1 MKRFFHRKHGLLLTL
16 MRLTITPLLFI
27 VLGAAMSHALPSP
40 GQDVLNRDVTLHV
53 ANAPLKD
60 VLRKLENTT
69 QARFAYS
76 RSVIRLDQPVSI
88 RAEKEPLASV
98 LTRLLTPLNIS
109 YELTNG
115 QIFLSK
121 VKPAAD
127 PTNQSLNLLPAEE
140 LKPEVA
146 PIQIQ
151 GKVVS
156 ADKNEAMPGVNVTLK
171 GTTRGTATGAD
182 GTFQLDVPDAKAVLV
197 FSFIGY
203 APQEIT
209 VGNRSTIDVRL
220 VTAERSL
227 DEVVVVGYG
236 SVKKSDLTGA
246 VGSVTAKEFGDRVSG
261 SPASLLQGRVAGLD
275 ITGDQIRIRGVT
287 SFYGTDPLFVIDGI
301 LGGNLSTV
309 NANDI
314 ERIEV
319 LKDASATAIYGVQGA
334 NGVILVTTKTGKA
347 GPVKISVNSFGGFQ
361 NPIKKLD
368 VLNARQ
374 YVDLVKEMY
383 TNAGKAGDLSAK
395 ILSNDVL
402 IDRTNWQDA
411 TQKTGYY
418 QEHNLNFSGGS
429 DKSNF
434 YVSLLYR
441 RNTPVKTGNAV
452 NQTFGLRAK
461 NNFNIKPWLRLGT
474 NLSLIYDYNT
484 GRSINGDSQG
494 RINYPPYYSPYD
506 PNNAWGTT
514 NVDRNADLTDQYN
527 PINGILGQGQSK
539 NLNYQVNAFAEV
551 EPLKGLVYRLQAGV
565 NGNFNTNW
573 GFNPRVID
581 GGVQLNKSSYDQ
593 GASYGFYPTLENIL
607 TYTKN
612 VGQHDFSVLG
622 GTTLQTGENRSTNVS
637 GQDFIGE
644 RYDVLGLNAVSIIQ
658 PGTQTYGKSAV
669 FSYFGRVTYGF
680 KDRYLLTANFR
691 ANTSANFAPIN
702 RWGYFPSV
710 AAAWKIHE
718 EAFLQGRIPQL
729 SQLKLRVGYGLVG
742 NDNTG
747 GPFKYSSQ
755 VWTNTYW
762 PSGVNSDVL
771 NKGATVYRDASSKIK
786 WETLSSTNV
795 GIDAGFFNNRLSFSI
810 DYFNKNTNDI
820 LLPVPQPISLGYGG
834 NQGGGD
840 ATVNAATIN
849 NRGWEFLATYQN
861 RIGDFSYSV
870 TGNLTLVKNN
880 VTSLGDGQPFIQDV
894 SRTDI
899 GHPVGYYYGY
909 IADGLYRTKAEI
921 DRANAAAKEKGI
933 DFFQES
939 STSAGDVR
947 FRDLDGDGQITTND
961 RTQIGNAIPTHTY
974 GANVTLGY
982 KGFDL
987 NVLFQG
993 VGGNQLYYSNYTTDR
1008 GMAIVQNAE
1017 TYVLNRW
1024 KSESDQGNGIVPR
1037 AIYLDPANNNR
1048 MSTLKVE
1055 SGAYLRLKQVS
1066 LGYRISPTLLSRIGL
1081 REVSNLRFYVSSYN
1095 LLTFTKFTGYDPEIG
1110 GDNKQRGYA
1119 SGGFPSNRQ
1128 VVFGIKLDF

>member
-1 MKRFFHRKHGLLLTL
+1 
-16 MRLTITPLLFI
+16 MRLTITPLL
-27 VLGAAMSHALPSP
+27 VTLLCAAVSYAVPSS
-40 GQDVLNRDVTLHV
+40 GQDILNRDVSLQLI
-53 ANAPLKD
+53 NAPLRD
-60 VLRKLENTT
+60 VLRKLETTT

-76 RSVIRLDQPVSI
+76 RSVIRLEQPVSI
-88 RAEKEPLASV
+88 RAERESLASV
-98 LTRLLTPLNIS
+98 LTRLLTPLNIR

-121 VKPAAD
+121 MKPG
-127 PTNQSLNLLPAEE
+127 PESTGQLLPTPVPDEAKYE
-140 LKPEVA
+140 LATIRV
-146 PIQIQ
+146 Q
-151 GKVVS
+151 GKVTS
-156 ADKNEAMPGVNVTLK
+156 ADKAEALPGVNVTLK
-171 GTTRGTATGAD
+171 GTSRGTATQAD
-182 GTFQLDVPDAKAVLV
+182 GTFSLEVPDERAVLV
-197 FSFIGY
+197 FSYIGY
-203 APQEIT
+203 APQEVV
-209 VGNRSTIDVRL
+209 VGARTTFEIRL
-220 VTAERSL
+220 ATAQNSL

-301 LGGNLSTV
+301 IGGNLGTV

-347 GPVKISVNSFGGFQ
+347 GPVRVSVNSFGGFQ
-361 NPIKKLD
+361 NPIRKLD

-383 TNAGKAGDLSAK
+383 TNAGKAADLSAK
-395 ILSNDVL
+395 ILSDDVL

-411 TQKTGYY
+411 TQKTGYF
-418 QEHNLNFSGGS
+418 QEHNVNFSGGS
-429 DKSNF
+429 EKSNYF
-434 YVSLLYR
+434 VSLVYK
-441 RNTPVKTGNAV
+441 RNTPVQVGDAV
-452 NQTFGLRAK
+452 NRTYGLRAK
-461 NNFNIKPWLRLGT
+461 NNFNLTPWLRLGT
-474 NLSLIYDYNT
+474 NLSLIYNYNT
-484 GRSINGDSQG
+484 GRQVGDGQQRLS
-494 RINYPPYYSPYD
+494 YPPYLSPYD
-506 PNNAWGTT
+506 ANNPWGTT
-514 NVDRNADLTDQYN
+514 NVDRSADLTDQYN
-527 PINGILGQGQSK
+527 PINGILGRGDSK
-539 NLNYQVNAFAEV
+539 DFNYQVNGFAEV
-551 EPLKGLVYRLQAGV
+551 EPIRGLVYRLQAGL
-565 NGNFNTNW
+565 NGNYFNTW
-573 GFNPRVID
+573 GFNPRTID
-581 GGVQLNKSSYDQ
+581 GGVQVNPSNFSQ
-593 GASYGFYPTLENIL
+593 GAGYGFYPTLENIL
-607 TYTKN
+607 TYTKDIGAHN
-612 VGQHDFSVLG
+612 FSVLG
-622 GTTLQTGENRSTNVS
+622 GTTLQTGESRSTGAS
-637 GQDFIGE
+637 GRDFIGE
-644 RYDVLGLNAVSIIQ
+644 RYDVLGLNAVSVIL
-658 PGTQTYGKSAV
+658 PGTQGYGKSAI

-691 ANTSANFAPIN
+691 ANTSANFAPSN
-702 RWGYFPSV
+702 RWGYFPSMAV
-710 AAAWKIHE
+710 AWKIHE
-718 EAFLQGRIPQL
+718 EPFLQGRIPNL
-729 SQLKLRVGYGLVG
+729 SQLKLRAGYGLVG

-755 VWTNTYW
+755 VHTDTYW

-771 NKGATVYRDASSKIK
+771 NKGATVYTDASSKIK
-786 WETLSSTNV
+786 WESLSSTNIGLDV
-795 GIDAGFFNNRLSFSI
+795 GFFGDRLSFTV

-849 NRGWEFLATYQN
+849 NRGFEFLGTYQN
-861 RIGDFSYSV
+861 RVGQFSYSV
-870 TGNLTLVKNN
+870 SANLTLVKNN
-880 VTSLGDGQPFIQDV
+880 VTSLGAGQPFVQDV
-894 SRTDI
+894 SRTDT
-899 GHPVGYYYGY
+899 GNPVGYLYGY
-909 IADGLYRTKAEI
+909 IADGIYRTKAEI
-921 DRANAAAKEKGI
+921 DQANATAKEKGK

-961 RTQIGNAIPTHTY
+961 RTRIGNAIPTHTY

-993 VGGNQLYYSNYTTDR
+993 VGGNQLYLANYGSTR
-1008 GMAIVQNAE
+1008 GMVIVQNAE

-1024 KSESDQGNGIVPR
+1024 RSETDQGNGIVPR
-1037 AIYLDPANNNR
+1037 AIYLDPAGNNR

-1055 SGAYLRLKQVS
+1055 DGAYLRLKQVS
-1066 LGYRISPTLLSRIGL
+1066 LGYRLSPALLGRIGL
-1081 REVSNLRFYVSSYN
+1081 RETSNVRFYVSSFN
-1095 LLTFTKFTGYDPEIG
+1095 LLTFTRFTGFDPEVG

-1119 SGGFPSNRQ
+1119 GGGFPSNRQ
-1128 VVFGIKLDF
+1128 VVLGLKLDF

>member
-1 MKRFFHRKHGLLLTL
+1 MKRFFSRKHGLLLTL
-16 MRLTITPLLFI
+16 MRLTITPLLLI
-27 VLGAAMSHALPSP
+27 IMVTAMSHALPSRA
-40 GQDVLNRDVTLHV
+40 QDVLNRDVTIQF
-53 ANAPLKD
+53 ANTPLKEA
-60 VLRKLENTT
+60 LRQLESVTKV
-69 QARFAYS
+69 RFAYS
-76 RSVIRLDQPVSI
+76 RSVIRLEQPVSI
-88 RAEKEPLASV
+88 RAEKESFASV
-98 LTRLLTPLNIS
+98 LARLLTPLKIS
-109 YELTNG
+109 YEVTNG

-121 VKPAAD
+121 ARL
-127 PTNQSLNLLPAEE
+127 TSESSSLLLETLPIDAF
-140 LKPEVA
+140 KPELA
-146 PIQIQ
+146 PIQVR
-151 GKVVS
+151 GTVTS
-156 ADKNEAMPGVNVTLK
+156 ADKNEALPGVNVTLK
-171 GTTRGTATGAD
+171 GTNRGTATNGD
-182 GTFQLDVPDAKAVLV
+182 GSFQIEVPDAKAVLV

-236 SVKKSDLTGA
+236 TVKKSDLTGA

-275 ITGDQIRIRGVT
+275 ITGNEIRIRGVT

-301 LGGNLSTV
+301 IGGNLGTV

-334 NGVILVTTKTGKA
+334 NGVILVTTKSGKP
-347 GPVKISVNSFGGFQ
+347 GPVKVSVNSFGGFQ
-361 NPIKKLD
+361 NPIRKLD

-374 YVDLVKEMY
+374 YIDLVKEMY

-402 IDRTNWQDA
+402 VDRTDWQDA
-411 TQKTGYY
+411 TQKTGYF
-418 QEHNLNFSGGS
+418 QEYNVNFSGGS
-429 DKSNF
+429 EKSNYF
-434 YVSLLYR
+434 VSLVHR
-441 RNTPVKTGNAV
+441 RETPVQVGDAV
-452 NQTFGLRAK
+452 NRTYGLRAK
-461 NNFNIKPWLRLGT
+461 NNFNLKPWLRLGT
-474 NLSLIYDYNT
+474 NLSLIYGYNT
-484 GRSINGDSQG
+484 GRSAGTGQQ
-494 RINYPPYYSPYD
+494 RIEYPPYYLPYD

-514 NVDRNADLTDQYN
+514 NIDRNADLTDDYN
-527 PINGILGQGQSK
+527 PINGTLGQGEEKS
-539 NLNYQVNAFAEV
+539 LNYQANGFVEV
-551 EPLKGLVYRLQAGV
+551 EPITGLVYRLQGGI
-565 NGNFNTNW
+565 NGNYANSW
-573 GFNPRVID
+573 GFNPRFID
-581 GGVQLNKSSYDQ
+581 GGVQVNRSSFNQ
-593 GASYGFYPTLENIL
+593 GAGYGLYPTLENIL
-607 TYTKN
+607 SYTKT
-612 VGQHDFSVLG
+612 VGAHNFSVLG
-622 GTTLQTGENRSTNVS
+622 GTTLQTGENRSTGVS

-644 RYDVLGLNAVSIIQ
+644 RYDVLGLNAVSVIQ

-691 ANTSANFAPIN
+691 ANTSANFAPVN
-702 RWGYFPSV
+702 RWGYFPS
-710 AAAWKIHE
+710 AALAWKLHE
-718 EAFLQGRIPQL
+718 EPFIQGRIPEL

-755 VWTNTYW
+755 VHTNTYW
-762 PSGVNSDVL
+762 PSGVDSDVL
-771 NKGATVYRDASSKIK
+771 NKGATVYRDASSRIK
-786 WETLSSTNV
+786 WESLSSTNV
-795 GIDAGFFNNRLSFSI
+795 GLDVGFFGDKLSFTV

-849 NRGWEFLATYQN
+849 NRGWEFLGTYQN
-861 RIGDFSYSV
+861 RLGDFTYSV
-870 TGNLTLVKNN
+870 SANLTLVKNN
-880 VTSLGDGQPFIQDV
+880 VTSLGAGEPFIQGE
-894 SRTDI
+894 SRTNV
-899 GHPVGYYYGY
+899 GNPVGYLYGY

-921 DRANAAAKEKGI
+921 DQANAAAKEKGK
-933 DFFQES
+933 DYFQES

-993 VGGNQLYYSNYTTDR
+993 VGGNDLYLSNYTSTR
-1008 GMAIVQNAE
+1008 GMALVKNAE

-1024 KSESDQGNGIVPR
+1024 KSESEPGNGVVPR
-1037 AIYLDPANNNR
+1037 AIFLDPANNNR

-1055 SGAYLRLKQVS
+1055 DGSYLRLKQVS
-1066 LGYRISPTLLSRIGL
+1066 LGYRLSPALLSRIGL
-1081 REVSNLRFYVSSYN
+1081 REVGNVRFYVSSYN
-1095 LLTFTKFTGYDPEIG
+1095 LLTITKFTGYDPEVG

-1119 SGGFPSNRQ
+1119 GGGFPSNRQ